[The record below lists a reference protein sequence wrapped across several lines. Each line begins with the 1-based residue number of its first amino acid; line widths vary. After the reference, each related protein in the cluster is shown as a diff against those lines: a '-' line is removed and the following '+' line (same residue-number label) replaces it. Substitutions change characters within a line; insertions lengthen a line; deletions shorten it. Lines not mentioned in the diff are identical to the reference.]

1 MSQLVPPRFL
11 FRWSFSVRRLERR
24 LHHSGRLLGLSED
37 FRIPSLSELDNSSSF
52 ADVRMAWSDEG
63 IGLSIE
69 VSGRSRPPKCLIEQ
83 PTTSDG
89 LHVWLDT
96 RNTQTVHRA
105 TKFCQQFSL
114 LPMGGGGPTASEP
127 IAIAVPMA
135 RAREEVALPDVS
147 LVELQSHVQN
157 EGYWLD
163 AWLPKEV
170 LFGYEPSS
178 HASLGFHFAVRDSQL
193 GEQTLAVNSEFP
205 YASDPSLWQTIVLRT
220 D

>member
-11 FRWSFSVRRLERR
+11 FRWSFSVRRLEHR
-24 LHHSGRLLGLSED
+24 LHHAGRLLGLSDD
-37 FRIPSLSELDNSSSF
+37 FQIPSLAELDNSASF

-69 VSGRSRPPKCLIEQ
+69 VSGRSRPPKCLVEQ

-114 LPMGGGGPTASEP
+114 LPAGGGPGGDKP

-135 RAREEVALPDVS
+135 RARDEATLPEAS
-147 LVELQSHVQN
+147 LVELQSNVRN

-170 LFGYEPSS
+170 LFGFEPSS
-178 HASLGFHFAVRDSQL
+178 HSNLGFHFVVRDSQF
-193 GEQTLAVNSEFP
+193 GEQTLAVTSEFP
-205 YASDPSLWQTIVLRT
+205 YASDPSLWQTMMLRQ

>member
-24 LHHSGRLLGLSED
+24 RHHAGRLLGLSED
-37 FRIPSLSELDNSSSF
+37 FRLTSLGELDNSACF

-63 IGLSIE
+63 IGLSVE
-69 VSGRSRPPKCLIEQ
+69 VSGRSRPPKCLVEQ

-114 LPMGGGGPTASEP
+114 LPMGGGSGGGEP
-127 IAIAVPMA
+127 IAIAVPLA
-135 RAREEVALPDVS
+135 RAREEAALPEAS

-170 LFGYEPSS
+170 LFGFEPSS
-178 HASLGFHFAVRDSQL
+178 HSSLGFHFAVRDSQL
-193 GEQTLAVNSEFP
+193 GEQTLAVTSEFP
-205 YASDPSLWQTIVLRT
+205 YASDPSLWQTMMLRQ

>member
-24 LHHSGRLLGLSED
+24 LHHAGRLLGLSEE
-37 FRIPSLSELDNSSSF
+37 FLVPSLGELDNSASF
-52 ADVRMAWSDEG
+52 ADVRMAWSNEG

-114 LPMGGGGPTASEP
+114 LPIGGGSNGGEP
-127 IAIAVPMA
+127 LAIAIPMA
-135 RAREEVALPDVS
+135 RARDEAALPEAS
-147 LVELQSHVQN
+147 LIELQSSVRN

-178 HASLGFHFAVRDSQL
+178 HSSLGFHFAVRDSQL

-205 YASDPSLWQTIVLRT
+205 YASDPSLWQTIVLST

>member
-1 MSQLVPPRFL
+1 
-11 FRWSFSVRRLERR
+11 
-24 LHHSGRLLGLSED
+24 
-37 FRIPSLSELDNSSSF
+37 
-52 ADVRMAWSDEG
+52 
-63 IGLSIE
+63 
-69 VSGRSRPPKCLIEQ
+69 
-83 PTTSDG
+83 
-89 LHVWLDT
+89 
-96 RNTQTVHRA
+96 
-105 TKFCQQFSL
+105 
-114 LPMGGGGPTASEP
+114 MGGGGPTASEP

>member
-1 MSQLVPPRFL
+1 MSQLVPPQFL
-11 FRWSFSVRRLERR
+11 FRWSFSVRRLEHRP
-24 LHHSGRLLGLSED
+24 HHAGRLLGLSDD
-37 FRIPSLSELDNSSSF
+37 FRVPSLGELDNSVSF

-63 IGLSIE
+63 IGLSVE
-69 VSGRSRPPKCLIEQ
+69 VSGRSRPPKSLVEQ

-105 TKFCQQFSL
+105 TKYCQQFSL
-114 LPMGGGGPTASEP
+114 LPTGGGPSGDEP
-127 IAIAVPMA
+127 IAVAVPMA
-135 RAREEVALPDVS
+135 RAREEAVLPEAS
-147 LVELQSHVQN
+147 QIKLQSSVRN

-178 HASLGFHFAVRDSQL
+178 HSNLGFHYAVRDSQL

-205 YASDPSLWQTIVLRT
+205 YASDPSLWQTIVLST
-220 D
+220 N